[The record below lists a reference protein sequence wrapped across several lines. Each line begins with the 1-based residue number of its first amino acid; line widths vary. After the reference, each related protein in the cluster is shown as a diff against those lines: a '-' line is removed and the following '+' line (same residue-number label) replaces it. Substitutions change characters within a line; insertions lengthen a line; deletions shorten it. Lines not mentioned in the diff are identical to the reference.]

1 MDNHSRNS
9 GLSTIKYVRKLKK
22 KIAISFSF
30 FPHIIRH
37 YAANPQT
44 SSCPFKLLFH
54 CRPSYPMRYL
64 SYWRACLHAINQ
76 HRCQYQYLF
85 KIRVLRC
92 VFKGN
97 NLHGRDAIVQK
108 AYCGLGMCAQF
119 LILNKL
125 LQVLE
130 IVACCS
136 SKPTVI
142 LEWQTNESCCNF
154 PSLLFKRQ
162 QSYIQSSWN
171 SIILLFNL
179 GHISK
184 THYP

>member
-92 VFKGN
+92 VFKSD
-97 NLHGRDAIVQK
+97 NLHGRDAV
-108 AYCGLGMCAQF
+108 AEGLLWYWNARAISNLKQASASARDSCLLQQQTNGHSWVT
-119 LILNKL
+119 NKWKL
-125 LQVLE
+125 L
-130 IVACCS
+130 
-136 SKPTVI
+136 
-142 LEWQTNESCCNF
+142 
-154 PSLLFKRQ
+154 
-162 QSYIQSSWN
+162 
-171 SIILLFNL
+171 
-179 GHISK
+179 
-184 THYP
+184 